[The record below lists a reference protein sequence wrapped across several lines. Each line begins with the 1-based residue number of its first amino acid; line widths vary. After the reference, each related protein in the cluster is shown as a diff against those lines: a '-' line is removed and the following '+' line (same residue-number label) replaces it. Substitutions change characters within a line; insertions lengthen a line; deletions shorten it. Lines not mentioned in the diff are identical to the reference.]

1 MGLFVLCY
9 RILYCVNGT
18 YHLPTQY
25 TIPYYYYLFFYNP
38 SNLHP
43 NSIDDGGME
52 KILELCQSM

>member
-1 MGLFVLCY
+1 MGQFVLCY

-38 SNLHP
+38 FDLHSHP
-43 NSIDDGGME
+43 IDDGGTE
-52 KILELCQSM
+52 KILE